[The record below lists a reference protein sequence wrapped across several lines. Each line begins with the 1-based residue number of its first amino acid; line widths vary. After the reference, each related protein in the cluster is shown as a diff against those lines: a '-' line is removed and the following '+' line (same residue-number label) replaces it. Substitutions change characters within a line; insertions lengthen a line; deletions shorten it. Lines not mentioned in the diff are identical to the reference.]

1 LASRFPQAN
10 YPQYS
15 SVARDVFTNSTIET
29 TGIHGW
35 STGHS
40 DYNRATAELAERFC
54 RANDVTPD
62 KMTADQARNLV
73 HLILESDDPRIRDFL
88 TAETGIGD
96 PYNPRYQGG

>member
-1 LASRFPQAN
+1 M
-10 YPQYS
+10 
-15 SVARDVFTNSTIET
+15 ARDVFTNSTIET